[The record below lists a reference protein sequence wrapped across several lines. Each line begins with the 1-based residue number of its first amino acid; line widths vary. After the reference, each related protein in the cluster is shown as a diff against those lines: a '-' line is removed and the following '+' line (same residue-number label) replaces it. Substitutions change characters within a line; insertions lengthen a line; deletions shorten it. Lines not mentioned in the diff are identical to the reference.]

1 MTSDMQQYSRAENH
15 KLNWSCCDQPQNA
28 DSDSPLWEL
37 QSDMMP
43 LCVCVYSSGGVGSV
57 IFDNSLN
64 I

>member
-28 DSDSPLWEL
+28 DSDTPLWEL

-43 LCVCVYSSGGVGSV
+43 LCVCVCTLQVEWEV
-57 IFDNSLN
+57 
-64 I
+64 